1 MIADPKVLERLCRT
15 NDITTLRIFG
25 SAARGEASAES
36 DIDLLAEF
44 GSPVSLMDL
53 VGVEQ
58 AFEEEL
64 GRKVDLL
71 TPRALSPHIR
81 DRVLSEAR
89 VLYARPG
96 R

>member
-1 MIADPKVLERLCRT
+1 MIIDPQVIERLCRM

-25 SAARGEASAES
+25 SAARDEDAEGS
-36 DIDLLAEF
+36 DVDLLAEF
-44 GSPVSLMDL
+44 RNPVSLMDL

-58 AFEEEL
+58 AFEDEL

-71 TPRALSPHIR
+71 TPRGLSPHIR
-81 DRVLSEAR
+81 DRVIAESK
-89 VLYARPG
+89 VLYARPE